1 MRNTQVEILQAT
13 KTTFQRE
20 EGEEE
25 QECRLT
31 ESG

>member
-13 KTTFQRE
+13 NHFPTE